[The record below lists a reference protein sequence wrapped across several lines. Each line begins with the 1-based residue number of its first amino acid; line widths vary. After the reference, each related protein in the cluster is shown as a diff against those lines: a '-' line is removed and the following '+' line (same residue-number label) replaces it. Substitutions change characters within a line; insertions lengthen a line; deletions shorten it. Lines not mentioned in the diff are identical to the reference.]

1 MTKKNESWK
10 YAIEKG
16 GFYFCRAKYLGMKA
30 PSHETVDAF
39 NQDFDTLTSATQQL
53 VKDVCFMI
61 RAASPA
67 PVPPQRAR
75 AHSIRHL
82 QPTRRA

>member
-53 VKDVCFMI
+53 VIDYHSAFKD
-61 RAASPA
+61 AEAEASEC
-67 PVPPQRAR
+67 VP
-75 AHSIRHL
+75 L
-82 QPTRRA
+82 